1 MATETSDRRSLAV
14 GWLLLAMASLFWAG
28 NIVIAR
34 AFRAEL
40 PPLGLTFWRWT
51 LAALIFLPFAWPM
64 VRKQWPVI
72 RREARFIAVL
82 SLLGLSG
89 FGSLMYLGLQSTT
102 ALNASFIMA
111 MCPVVIPLVAWL
123 ATRVAISGLHAVGI
137 IVSAIGAVAIISAG
151 NPLGLFDG
159 DLNNGDLMVLGA
171 MLIWSIYSVVVRHR
185 PKDLHPYAL
194 LLTTMALGGLVM
206 LPLWLWEA
214 TTRPMPLTTD
224 VLVAIGYIAVFPSI
238 GAYFCFNRGIEVVGP
253 TKGGLAMHLVPLF
266 GALLAVLFLGETF
279 HAYHAA
285 GILAIFL
292 GVGLV
297 TRAGKA

>member
-1 MATETSDRRSLAV
+1 MTTEISGRSVALA
-14 GWLLLAMASLFWAG
+14 WFLLVLAPMFWAG

-40 PPLGLTFWRWT
+40 PPFGLTFWRWT

-64 VRKQWPVI
+64 VRRQWPVI
-72 RREARFIAVL
+72 RREARFIGGL

-89 FGSLMYLGLQSTT
+89 FASLMYSGLQSTT

-123 ATRVAISGLHAVGI
+123 GTREAITGLHAVGI
-137 IVSAIGAVAIISAG
+137 IVSAVGAVAIISAG
-151 NPLGLFDG
+151 DPLRLFDG
-159 DLNNGDLMVLGA
+159 DFRDGDLMVLGA
-171 MLIWSIYSVVVRHR
+171 MLVWSVYSVVVRRR
-185 PKDLHPYAL
+185 PKDLHANVL
-194 LLTTMALGGLVM
+194 LLMTMVLGSLAM
-206 LPLWLWEA
+206 LPLWLWES
-214 TTRPMPLTTD
+214 TTRPMPLTGD
-224 VLVAIGYIAVFPSI
+224 ALVAIGYIALFPSI

-266 GALLAVLFLGETF
+266 GALLAVLFLGEAF
-279 HAYHAA
+279 RAYHAA

>member
-1 MATETSDRRSLAV
+1 MTTETADRRRIAF
-14 GWLLLAMASLFWAG
+14 GWLLLALAALFWAG

-64 VRKQWPVI
+64 ARKQWPVI
-72 RREARFIAVL
+72 RREARFIALL

-89 FGSLMYLGLQSTT
+89 FGSLMYLALQSTT
-102 ALNASFIMA
+102 ALNASFIIA
-111 MCPVVIPLVAWL
+111 MCPAVIPLVAWL
-123 ATRVAISGLHAVGI
+123 GTREAITGLHAIGI
-137 IVSAIGAVAIISAG
+137 IVSAVGAVAIISAG
-151 NPLGLFDG
+151 NPLGLLDG
-159 DLNNGDLMVLGA
+159 DFNDGDLMVIGA
-171 MLIWSIYSVVVRHR
+171 MLIWSVYSVAVRHR
-185 PKDLHPYAL
+185 PKDLHPYVL
-194 LLTTMALGGLVM
+194 LLTTMAFGGLVM
-206 LPLWLWEA
+206 LPLWLWES
-214 TTRPMPLTTD
+214 TSRSMPLTTD
-224 VLVAIGYIAVFPSI
+224 VLVVIGYIAVFPSI

-279 HAYHAA
+279 RAYHGV
-285 GILAIFL
+285 GIFAIFL

-297 TRAGKA
+297 SRAGRP